1 MTLEGSPV
9 EAPGEPSSRPIRPES
24 SPPRTETTS
33 EWDPRHH
40 PRKVSHRGIGVDDGR
55 VFRRKTHVLIVS

>member
-1 MTLEGSPV
+1 MTLKGSPV
-9 EAPGEPSSRPIRPES
+9 EAPGEPSLHPIRPES

-40 PRKVSHRGIGVDDGR
+40 PRKVSDRGIGVDDGR